1 MKKIFLIILSLFMF
15 GIFADELPANFS
27 KYQAHY
33 AFKCD
38 QGEKCAAVFDK
49 YMNAPAVK
57 AMNLEVDLYALQ
69 HQGWNEATH
78 QISYY
83 YKIVPLNLFLVQST
97 LLAVIKLILGKYL

>member
-38 QGEKCAAVFDK
+38 QGEKCAAVF
-49 YMNAPAVK
+49 
-57 AMNLEVDLYALQ
+57 
-69 HQGWNEATH
+69 
-78 QISYY
+78 
-83 YKIVPLNLFLVQST
+83 
-97 LLAVIKLILGKYL
+97 